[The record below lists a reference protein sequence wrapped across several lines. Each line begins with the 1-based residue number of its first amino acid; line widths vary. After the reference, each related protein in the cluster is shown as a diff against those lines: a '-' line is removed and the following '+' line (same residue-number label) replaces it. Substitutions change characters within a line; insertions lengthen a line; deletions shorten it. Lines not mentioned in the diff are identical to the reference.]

1 MLSSLSGR
9 RTTQDSPRRVT
20 GTAWGELLNRP
31 VDDTFHSR
39 EIHMAVTGQ
48 EATSTEQL
56 VVFKLGQEELAVPI
70 HVVQE
75 IVRTPELTAVPN
87 APCYMEGIGNL
98 RGNILPVANLRRRL
112 GMKAKE
118 KDENTRVVVLNAG
131 GATTGLVVDSVS
143 GVISV
148 EKSALESPPSTASGV
163 NGQFLKAIAKLNEG
177 KRLVLIL
184 EDGKILPTH
193 ESGRSKAAVT
203 QETTGDA
210 ARHEASQAV
219 AKKEEEEQLVTFRV
233 GQAEFAI
240 EIERVQEIIRTTEI
254 TPVPQAPSYVLGV
267 LSLRNRLLPV
277 IDLRGRF
284 GLAGSQQERKQA
296 DGSEAAGNG
305 APADSKIVV
314 VNLDGVVTG
323 IRVDSVS
330 EVLRVPKSKVE
341 PPPRMV
347 DTSDAGWL
355 KGVGKLNEGK
365 RLIMLVDLGKLL
377 SAEEREHL
385 SDATG
390 NKMEESK
397 SATRAQD
404 DEDQLVC
411 FRLAHEEYAI
421 SIMKVQE
428 IIRLGQIT
436 ALPNAPAHV
445 SGIINLRGRVLPV
458 IDMRVLFNMATNER
472 TEQNRIVVVDIA
484 GKTTG
489 LIVDSV
495 SEVLRVGKSQIEPPP
510 TVISDLETHYI
521 DGVAKL
527 QDGKRLI
534 TLIHADSILNS
545 AKGVALPGESAPSAE
560 V

>member
-1 MLSSLSGR
+1 M
-9 RTTQDSPRRVT
+9 
-20 GTAWGELLNRP
+20 
-31 VDDTFHSR
+31 
-39 EIHMAVTGQ
+39 HMAVTGQ
-48 EATSTEQL
+48 EVAGTEQL
-56 VVFKLGQEELAVPI
+56 VVFKLAQEELAVPI

-75 IVRTPELTAVPN
+75 IVRSPELTEVPN

-112 GMKAKE
+112 GMSAKA

-131 GATTGLVVDSVS
+131 GFTTGLVVDSVS

-148 EKSALESPPSTASGV
+148 EQAALEPPPATAAGV
-163 NGQFLKAIAKLNEG
+163 EGQFLKAIAKLNQG

-184 EDGKILPTH
+184 EDGKILPTQ
-193 ESGRSKAAVT
+193 ESSREKAEVAQGT
-203 QETTGDA
+203 DGDTV
-210 ARHEASQAV
+210 RQVGVQASA
-219 AKKEEEEQLVTFRV
+219 KEEEEQLVTFRV

-254 TPVPQAPSYVLGV
+254 TPVPQAPGYVMGV
-267 LSLRNRLLPV
+267 LSLRNRLLPI
-277 IDLRGRF
+277 IDLRARF
-284 GLAGSQQERKQA
+284 GLSEAKQEQKQA
-296 DGSEAAGNG
+296 DGSEEGESGAAS
-305 APADSKIVV
+305 DSKIVV
-314 VNLDGVVTG
+314 VNLDGMVTG

-347 DTSDAGWL
+347 DSSDAGWL
-355 KGVGKLNEGK
+355 KGVGKLNNGK

-377 SAEEREHL
+377 STEERDQI

-390 NKMEESK
+390 NKMEESD
-397 SATRAQD
+397 RAVKARD
-404 DEDQLVC
+404 DEVQLVC
-411 FRLAHEEYAI
+411 FRLAQEEYAI

-428 IIRLGQIT
+428 IIRVGQIT
-436 ALPNAPAHV
+436 ALPNAPVHI
-445 SGIINLRGRVLPV
+445 SGIINLRGSVLPV
-458 IDMRVLFNMATNER
+458 IDMRVLFNMARSER
-472 TEQNRIVVVDIA
+472 TEQNRIVVVDIS

-495 SEVLRVGKSQIEPPP
+495 SEVLRVAKSQIEPPP
-510 TVISDLETHYI
+510 TLIADSETHYI

-527 QDGKRLI
+527 QEGKRLI

-545 AKGVALPGESAPSAE
+545 AKGVELPEGDTQPSAP
-560 V
+560 

>member
-1 MLSSLSGR
+1 MAVIG
-9 RTTQDSPRRVT
+9 QEVT
-20 GTAWGELLNRP
+20 G
-31 VDDTFHSR
+31 
-39 EIHMAVTGQ
+39 
-48 EATSTEQL
+48 TEQL
-56 VVFKLGQEELAVPI
+56 VVFKLAHEELAVPI

-75 IVRTPELTAVPN
+75 IVRTPELTQVPN

-112 GMKAKE
+112 GMSAKE
-118 KDENTRVVVLNAG
+118 KDENTRVVVLNSG
-131 GATTGLVVDSVS
+131 GSTTGLVVDSVS

-148 EKSALESPPSTASGV
+148 ERSAMEPPPSTATGV

-177 KRLVLIL
+177 KRLILIL
-184 EDGKILPTH
+184 EDGEILPTH
-193 ESGRSKAAVT
+193 ESAESKSAAAQEKVGDT
-203 QETTGDA
+203 AGQETV
-210 ARHEASQAV
+210 QAG
-219 AKKEEEEQLVTFRV
+219 AKEEEEQLVTFRV

-254 TPVPQAPSYVLGV
+254 TPVPQAPAYVLGV
-267 LSLRNRLLPV
+267 LSLRNHLLPI
-277 IDLRGRF
+277 IDLRARF
-284 GLAGSQQERKQA
+284 GLAESHRELTQA
-296 DGSEAAGNG
+296 DGSEPSKGAA
-305 APADSKIVV
+305 ADSKIVV
-314 VNLDGVVTG
+314 VNQDGIVTG

-330 EVLRVPKSKVE
+330 EVLRVPRSKVE

-347 DTSDAGWL
+347 DATNAGWL
-355 KGVGKLNEGK
+355 KGVGKLNDGK
-365 RLIMLVDLGKLL
+365 RLIMLVDLAKLL
-377 SAEEREHL
+377 SAEERHQL

-390 NKMEESK
+390 NKMEESDRTNK
-397 SATRAQD
+397 VQD

-411 FRLAHEEYAI
+411 FRLAHEEYAL

-428 IIRLGQIT
+428 IIRVGQIT
-436 ALPNAPAHV
+436 ALPNAPVHV

-458 IDMRVLFNMATNER
+458 IDMRMLFNMATSER

-510 TVISDLETHYI
+510 ALIADSETHYI

-534 TLIHADSILNS
+534 TLIHADSILS
-545 AKGVALPGESAPSAE
+545 STKDVAPPGEIAPSAAA
-560 V
+560 

>member
-1 MLSSLSGR
+1 MNAQNDR
-9 RTTQDSPRRVT
+9 R
-20 GTAWGELLNRP
+20 AEH
-31 VDDTFHSR
+31 VDKLVDGTFHSR
-39 EIHMAVTGQ
+39 EMHMAVTGQ
-48 EATSTEQL
+48 EVAGTEQL
-56 VVFKLGQEELAVPI
+56 VVFKLAQEELAVPI
-70 HVVQE
+70 QVVQE
-75 IVRTPELTAVPN
+75 IVRSPELTEVPN

-112 GMKAKE
+112 GMSPKE

-131 GATTGLVVDSVS
+131 GSTTGLVVDSVS

-148 EKSALESPPSTASGV
+148 EKSSLEPPPSTTSGV

-193 ESGRSKAAVT
+193 ESGMSKAAAA
-203 QETTGDA
+203 QETDGNTAG
-210 ARHEASQAV
+210 HEASRIGA
-219 AKKEEEEQLVTFRV
+219 KEEEEQLVTFRV

-267 LSLRNRLLPV
+267 LSLRNHLLPI
-277 IDLRGRF
+277 IDLRARF
-284 GLAGSQQERKQA
+284 GLAESQREHGQA
-296 DGSEAAGNG
+296 DDGKAAKSG
-305 APADSKIVV
+305 AASDSKIVV
-314 VNLDGVVTG
+314 VNLDDVVTG

-347 DTSDAGWL
+347 DSGDAGWL
-355 KGVGKLNEGK
+355 KGVGKLNDGK

-377 SAEEREHL
+377 SAEEREQI
-385 SDATG
+385 SEATG
-390 NKMEESK
+390 NKMEESERAIK
-397 SATRAQD
+397 AQD
-404 DEDQLVC
+404 EEEQLVC
-411 FRLAHEEYAI
+411 FRLAQEEYAI

-428 IIRLGQIT
+428 IIRVGQIT
-436 ALPNAPAHV
+436 ALPSAPVHI

-458 IDMRVLFNMATNER
+458 IDMRVLFSMATSER

-495 SEVLRVGKSQIEPPP
+495 SEVLRVAKSQIEPPP
-510 TVISDLETHYI
+510 TLITGSETHYI

-534 TLIHADSILNS
+534 TLIHADSILSS
-545 AKGVALPGESAPSAE
+545 ANDVALPGGRATSSES
-560 V
+560 

>member
-1 MLSSLSGR
+1 
-9 RTTQDSPRRVT
+9 
-20 GTAWGELLNRP
+20 
-31 VDDTFHSR
+31 
-39 EIHMAVTGQ
+39 MAVTGQ
-48 EATSTEQL
+48 EVAGTEQL
-56 VVFKLGQEELAVPI
+56 VVFKLAQEELAVPI
-70 HVVQE
+70 HMVQE
-75 IVRTPELTAVPN
+75 IVRSPELTEVPN

-112 GMKAKE
+112 GMSVKE

-131 GATTGLVVDSVS
+131 GSTTGLVVDSVS
-143 GVISV
+143 RVISV
-148 EKSALESPPSTASGV
+148 EQGALEPPPSTTSGV
-163 NGQFLKAIAKLNEG
+163 NGQFLKAIAKLNQG

-193 ESGRSKAAVT
+193 ESGTAKAEVEQASNGD
-203 QETTGDA
+203 TG
-210 ARHEASQAV
+210 RHEGLQAG
-219 AKKEEEEQLVTFRV
+219 AKEEEEQLVTFRV

-267 LSLRNRLLPV
+267 LSLRNRLLPI
-277 IDLRGRF
+277 IDLRARF
-284 GLAGSQQERKQA
+284 GLSESKQELQHA
-296 DGSEAAGNG
+296 DGSEVAESGAAS
-305 APADSKIVV
+305 DSKIVV
-314 VNLDGVVTG
+314 VNLDHVVTG

-330 EVLRVPKSKVE
+330 EVLRVPRSKVE

-347 DTSDAGWL
+347 DASDAGWL
-355 KGVGKLNEGK
+355 KGVGKLDDGK

-377 SAEEREHL
+377 SAEEKNQL

-390 NKMEESK
+390 NKMEETDRTVK
-397 SATRAQD
+397 ARD
-404 DEDQLVC
+404 DEVQLVC
-411 FRLAHEEYAI
+411 FRLAKEEYAI

-428 IIRLGQIT
+428 IIRVGQIT
-436 ALPNAPAHV
+436 ALPNAPVHI
-445 SGIINLRGRVLPV
+445 SGIINLRGSVLPV
-458 IDMRVLFNMATNER
+458 IDMRVLFNMATSER

-495 SEVLRVGKSQIEPPP
+495 SEVLRVAKSQIEPPP
-510 TVISDLETHYI
+510 TLIADSDTHYI

-534 TLIHADSILNS
+534 TLIHADSILSS
-545 AKGVALPGESAPSAE
+545 AKDVELPEEDTLPSAA
-560 V
+560 

>member
-1 MLSSLSGR
+1 ML
-9 RTTQDSPRRVT
+9 
-20 GTAWGELLNRP
+20 
-31 VDDTFHSR
+31 VDETFLSR
-39 EIHMAVTGQ
+39 EMHMAVTGQ
-48 EATSTEQL
+48 EVAGTEQL
-56 VVFKLGQEELAVPI
+56 VVFKLAQEELAVPI
-70 HVVQE
+70 QVVQE
-75 IVRTPELTAVPN
+75 IVRSPELTEVPN

-112 GMKAKE
+112 GMNAKE

-131 GATTGLVVDSVS
+131 GSTTGLVVDSVS

-148 EKSALESPPSTASGV
+148 EHGALEPPPSTTAGV
-163 NGQFLKAIAKLNEG
+163 NGQFLKAIAKLNQG

-193 ESGRSKAAVT
+193 ESSGPSAGTTQKATVDSS
-203 QETTGDA
+203 G
-210 ARHEASQAV
+210 HEALQAG
-219 AKKEEEEQLVTFRV
+219 AKEEEEQLVTFRV
-233 GQAEFAI
+233 GRSEFAI
-240 EIERVQEIIRTTEI
+240 EIERVQEIIRTIEI

-267 LSLRNRLLPV
+267 LSLRNHLLPI
-277 IDLRGRF
+277 IDLRARF
-284 GLAGSQQERKQA
+284 GLAETQQGVEQA
-296 DGSEAAGNG
+296 DASKSAKSRAAS
-305 APADSKIVV
+305 DSKIVV
-314 VNLDGVVTG
+314 VNLDDVVTG

-341 PPPRMV
+341 PPPKMV
-347 DTSDAGWL
+347 DSSDAGWL
-355 KGVGKLNEGK
+355 KGVGKLNDGK

-377 SAEEREHL
+377 SAEDRAQISE
-385 SDATG
+385 ATG

-397 SATRAQD
+397 RSTKAQD
-404 DEDQLVC
+404 DEEQLVC
-411 FRLAHEEYAI
+411 FRLAQEEYAI

-428 IIRLGQIT
+428 IIRVGQIT
-436 ALPNAPAHV
+436 ALPNAPVHV

-458 IDMRVLFNMATNER
+458 IDMRVLFGMATSER

-510 TVISDLETHYI
+510 ALISDSETHYI

-534 TLIHADSILNS
+534 TLIHADSILSS
-545 AKGVALPGESAPSAE
+545 AQDVALPEGTATSSAA
-560 V
+560 